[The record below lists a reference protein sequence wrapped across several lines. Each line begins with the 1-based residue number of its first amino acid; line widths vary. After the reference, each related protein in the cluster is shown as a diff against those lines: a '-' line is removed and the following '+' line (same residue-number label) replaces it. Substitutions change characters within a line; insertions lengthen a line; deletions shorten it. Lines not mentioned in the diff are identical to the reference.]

1 MVLFFYKFFQLEQ
14 TTILHTK
21 IIKYCIVL
29 WLIMVIT
36 IEGIMLFISW
46 VILFIGIV
54 LLIFIPKLIY
64 NYIKCKETTTHKP
77 TYRDRDRKLK
87 DRQILLDYYIVAG
100 ITITIIGFLLVL
112 IFSNNL
118 VLPKF

>member
-1 MVLFFYKFFQLEQ
+1 M
-14 TTILHTK
+14 
-21 IIKYCIVL
+21 
-29 WLIMVIT
+29 LIT
-36 IEGIMLFISW
+36 FEGIMLFISW

-77 TYRDRDRKLK
+77 NYKDRDRKLK
-87 DRQILLDYYIVAG
+87 DRRMLLDYYIVAG

-118 VLPKF
+118 ILPTF